1 MVLIKYKRKRLIFN
15 LCLGLAWLSLG
26 IVGILYGEVK
36 WNDYFTIFLGV
47 FYLFIYLYEQKKQY
61 ITFTK
66 DAIKENAL
74 FGKSILIKDINKII
88 TLPESIKIKTKN
100 NKELTINKQLINIS
114 SKVKLDSEIERLKQS
129 LN

>member
-36 WNDYFTIFLGV
+36 WNDYFTIFLGL

-61 ITFTK
+61 ITLTK

-100 NKELTINKQLINIS
+100 NKELTINKQLIDIS

>member
-36 WNDYFTIFLGV
+36 WNDYFTIFLGL

-61 ITFTK
+61 ITLTK

-100 NKELTINKQLINIS
+100 NKELTINTQLIDIS
-114 SKVKLDSEIERLKQS
+114 SKIKLDSEIERLNQS